1 MDTLTFIELAKILI
15 SFAICAPS
23 GHNSQPWKF
32 QTADNQIIVMPD
44 MSKTLK
50 VVDGENRELFISLG
64 CAVENMQIAAT
75 HYGYDS
81 DYEYINGNI
90 VVTFRKSENV
100 TPDPLFAQIKKR
112 HTHRGEFTGE
122 KIPSDLIAILQ
133 NVEKEKNTDF
143 AIFDG
148 ASKEGE
154 LIKEKIYLGNEV
166 QMSDTAFKNE
176 LIAWMRFNKKHIAE
190 TNNGLCYNVLGFPAT
205 PKPIGKKIIKMFL
218 SPKAQNKTDN
228 GVNNSASAFC
238 LFSTAAKSEADYIAV
253 GKTLER
259 LLLKITELNLAYS
272 FSNQPCE
279 VEPLSIKL
287 RQELG
292 LTNYPSVVIRI
303 GYGTEPKHFAPREE
317 VEIEK
322 NAVSQN

>member
-1 MDTLTFIELAKILI
+1 MNTLTFIELAKILI

-32 QTADNQIIVMPD
+32 QTTENQIIVMPD

-75 HYGYDS
+75 QYGYES
-81 DYEYINGNI
+81 DYEYIDGKI
-90 VVTFRKSENV
+90 VVTFRQSENV
-100 TPDPLFAQIKKR
+100 TPDPLFDQIKKR
-112 HTHRGEFTGE
+112 HTHRGEFTGK
-122 KIPSDLIAILQ
+122 KIPSDLIKILQ
-133 NVEKEKNTDF
+133 SVEKEQNPDF

-148 ASKEGE
+148 ETNEAK
-154 LIKEKIYLGNEV
+154 LIKEKIYLGNNI

-176 LIAWMRFNKKHIAE
+176 LVEWMRFNKKDIKE
-190 TNNGLCYNVLGFPAT
+190 NQNGLCYNVLGFPAT
-205 PKPIGKKIIKMFL
+205 PKFVGKKMVRMFL

-259 LLLKITELNLAYS
+259 VLLKITELNLAYS

-279 VEPLSIKL
+279 VEPLSLKL
-287 RQELG
+287 REELN

-303 GYGTEPKHFAPREE
+303 GYGDEPKHFAPREK
-317 VEIEK
+317 IEL
-322 NAVSQN
+322 

>member
-1 MDTLTFIELAKILI
+1 MNTLTFIELAKILI

-32 QTADNQIIVMPD
+32 QTTENQIIVMPD

-75 HYGYDS
+75 QYGYES
-81 DYEYINGNI
+81 DYEYIDGKI
-90 VVTFRKSENV
+90 VVTFRQSEKV
-100 TPDPLFAQIKKR
+100 TPDPLFDQIKKR
-112 HTHRGEFTGE
+112 HTHRGEFTGK
-122 KIPSDLIAILQ
+122 KIPSDLIKILQ
-133 NVEKEKNTDF
+133 SVEKEQNTDF
-143 AIFDG
+143 AFFDG
-148 ASKEGE
+148 ETNEAK
-154 LIKEKIYLGNEV
+154 LIKEKIYLGNDI

-176 LIAWMRFNKKHIAE
+176 LVEWMRFNKKDIKE
-190 TNNGLCYNVLGFPAT
+190 NQNGLCYNVLGFPAT
-205 PKPIGKKIIKMFL
+205 PKFVGKKMVRMFL

-228 GVNNSASAFC
+228 GVNNSTSAFC

-259 LLLKITELNLAYS
+259 VLLKITELNLAYS

-279 VEPLSIKL
+279 VEPLSLKL
-287 RQELG
+287 REELN

-303 GYGTEPKHFAPREE
+303 GYGDEPKHFAPREN
-317 VEIEK
+317 IEL
-322 NAVSQN
+322 

>member
-1 MDTLTFIELAKILI
+1 MNTLTFIELAKILI

-32 QTADNQIIVMPD
+32 QTTENQIIVMPD

-75 HYGYDS
+75 LYGYES
-81 DYEYINGNI
+81 DYEYIDGKI
-90 VVTFRKSENV
+90 VVTFRQSETV
-100 TPDPLFAQIKKR
+100 TPDPLLDQIKKR
-112 HTHRGEFTGE
+112 HTHRGEFTGK
-122 KIPSDLIAILQ
+122 KIPSDLIKILQ
-133 NVEKEKNTDF
+133 SVEKEENTDF
-143 AIFDG
+143 TIFDG
-148 ASKEGE
+148 ETNEAK
-154 LIKEKIYLGNEV
+154 LIKEKIYLGNDI

-176 LIAWMRFNKKHIAE
+176 LVEWMRFNKKDIKE
-190 TNNGLCYNVLGFPAT
+190 NQNGLCYNVLGFPAT
-205 PKPIGKKIIKMFL
+205 PKFVGKKMVRMFL

-259 LLLKITELNLAYS
+259 VLLKITELNLAYS

-279 VEPLSIKL
+279 VEPLSLKL
-287 RQELG
+287 REELS

-303 GYGTEPKHFAPREE
+303 GYGEEPKHFAPREK
-317 VEIEK
+317 IEL
-322 NAVSQN
+322 

>member
-1 MDTLTFIELAKILI
+1 MNTLTFIELAKILI

-32 QTADNQIIVMPD
+32 QTTENQIIVMPD

-75 HYGYDS
+75 QYGYES
-81 DYEYINGNI
+81 DYEYIDGKI
-90 VVTFRKSENV
+90 VVTFRQSENV
-100 TPDPLFAQIKKR
+100 TPDPLFDQIKKR
-112 HTHRGEFTGE
+112 HTHRGEFTGK
-122 KIPSDLIAILQ
+122 KIPSDLIKILQ
-133 NVEKEKNTDF
+133 SVEKEQNTDF

-148 ASKEGE
+148 ETNEAK
-154 LIKEKIYLGNEV
+154 LIKEKIYLGNNI

-176 LIAWMRFNKKHIAE
+176 LVEWMRFNKKDIKE
-190 TNNGLCYNVLGFPAT
+190 NQNGLCYNVLGFPAT
-205 PKPIGKKIIKMFL
+205 PKFVGKKMVRMFL

-259 LLLKITELNLAYS
+259 VLLKITELNLAYS

-279 VEPLSIKL
+279 VEPLSLKL
-287 RQELG
+287 REELN

-303 GYGTEPKHFAPREE
+303 GYGDEPKHFAPREK
-317 VEIEK
+317 IEL
-322 NAVSQN
+322 

>member
-1 MDTLTFIELAKILI
+1 MNTLTFIELAKILI

-32 QTADNQIIVMPD
+32 QTTENQIIVMPD

-75 HYGYDS
+75 QYGYES
-81 DYEYINGNI
+81 DYEYIDGKI
-90 VVTFRKSENV
+90 VVTFRQSETV
-100 TPDPLFAQIKKR
+100 TPDPLFDQIKKR
-112 HTHRGEFTGE
+112 HTHRGEFTGK
-122 KIPSDLIAILQ
+122 KIPSDLIKILQ
-133 NVEKEKNTDF
+133 SVEKEQNTDF

-148 ASKEGE
+148 ETNEAK
-154 LIKEKIYLGNEV
+154 LIKEKIYLGNDI

-176 LIAWMRFNKKHIAE
+176 LVEWMRFNKKDIKE
-190 TNNGLCYNVLGFPAT
+190 NQNGLCYNVLGFPAT
-205 PKPIGKKIIKMFL
+205 PKFVGKKMVRMFL

-228 GVNNSASAFC
+228 GVNNSASEFC
-238 LFSTAAKSEADYIAV
+238 LFSTAAKNEADYIAV

-259 LLLKITELNLAYS
+259 VLLKITELNLAYS

-279 VEPLSIKL
+279 VEPLSLKL
-287 RQELG
+287 REELN

-303 GYGTEPKHFAPREE
+303 GYGEEPKHFAPREN
-317 VEIEK
+317 IEL
-322 NAVSQN
+322 

>member
-1 MDTLTFIELAKILI
+1 MNTLTFIELAKILI

-32 QTADNQIIVMPD
+32 QTTENQIIVMPD

-75 HYGYDS
+75 QYGYES
-81 DYEYINGNI
+81 DYEYIDGKI
-90 VVTFRKSENV
+90 VVTFHQSEKV
-100 TPDPLFAQIKKR
+100 TPDPLFDQIKKR
-112 HTHRGEFTGE
+112 HTHRGEFTGK
-122 KIPSDLIAILQ
+122 KIPSDIIKILQ
-133 NVEKEKNTDF
+133 SVEKEQNTDF

-148 ASKEGE
+148 ETNEAK
-154 LIKEKIYLGNEV
+154 LIKEKIYLGNDI

-176 LIAWMRFNKKHIAE
+176 LVEWMRFNKKDIKE
-190 TNNGLCYNVLGFPAT
+190 NQNGLCYNVLGFPAT
-205 PKPIGKKIIKMFL
+205 PKFVGKKMVRMFL

-238 LFSTAAKSEADYIAV
+238 IFSTAAKSEADYIAV

-259 LLLKITELNLAYS
+259 VLLKITELNLAYS

-279 VEPLSIKL
+279 VEPLSLKL
-287 RQELG
+287 REELN
-292 LTNYPSVVIRI
+292 LTKYPSVVIRI
-303 GYGTEPKHFAPREE
+303 GYGEEPKHFAPREK
-317 VEIEK
+317 IEL
-322 NAVSQN
+322 

>member
-1 MDTLTFIELAKILI
+1 MNTLTFIELAKILI

-32 QTADNQIIVMPD
+32 QTTENQIIVMPD

-75 HYGYDS
+75 QYGYES
-81 DYEYINGNI
+81 DYEYIDGKI
-90 VVTFRKSENV
+90 VVTFRQSETA
-100 TPDPLFAQIKKR
+100 TPDPLFDQIKKR
-112 HTHRGEFTGE
+112 HTHRGEFTGK
-122 KIPSDLIAILQ
+122 KIPSDLIKILQ
-133 NVEKEKNTDF
+133 SVEKEQNTDF
-143 AIFDG
+143 AIFN
-148 ASKEGE
+148 GE
-154 LIKEKIYLGNEV
+154 TNEAKLIKEKIYLGNDI

-176 LIAWMRFNKKHIAE
+176 LVEWMRFNKKDIKE
-190 TNNGLCYNVLGFPAT
+190 NQNGLCYNVLGFPAT
-205 PKPIGKKIIKMFL
+205 PKFVGKKMVRMFL

-259 LLLKITELNLAYS
+259 VLLKITELNLAYS

-279 VEPLSIKL
+279 VEPLSLKL
-287 RQELG
+287 REELS

-303 GYGTEPKHFAPREE
+303 GYGEEPKHFAPREK
-317 VEIEK
+317 IEL
-322 NAVSQN
+322 

>member
-1 MDTLTFIELAKILI
+1 MNTLTFIELAKILI

-32 QTADNQIIVMPD
+32 QTTENQIIVMPD

-75 HYGYDS
+75 QYGYKS
-81 DYEYINGNI
+81 DYEYIDGKI
-90 VVTFRKSENV
+90 VVTFRQSETV
-100 TPDPLFAQIKKR
+100 TPDPLFDQIKKR
-112 HTHRGEFTGE
+112 HTHRGEFTGK
-122 KIPSDLIAILQ
+122 KIPSDLIKILQ
-133 NVEKEKNTDF
+133 SVEKEQNTDF

-148 ASKEGE
+148 ETNEAK
-154 LIKEKIYLGNEV
+154 LIKEKIYLGNDI

-176 LIAWMRFNKKHIAE
+176 LVEWMRFNKKDIKE
-190 TNNGLCYNVLGFPAT
+190 NQNGLCYNVLGFPAT
-205 PKPIGKKIIKMFL
+205 PKFVGKKMVRMFL

-259 LLLKITELNLAYS
+259 VLLKITELNLAYS

-279 VEPLSIKL
+279 VEPLSLKL
-287 RQELG
+287 REELN

-303 GYGTEPKHFAPREE
+303 GYGEEPKHFAPREK
-317 VEIEK
+317 IEL
-322 NAVSQN
+322 

>member
-1 MDTLTFIELAKILI
+1 
-15 SFAICAPS
+15 
-23 GHNSQPWKF
+23 
-32 QTADNQIIVMPD
+32 MPD

-75 HYGYDS
+75 LYGYES
-81 DYEYINGNI
+81 DYEYIDGKI
-90 VVTFRKSENV
+90 VVTFRQSETV
-100 TPDPLFAQIKKR
+100 TPDPLLDQIKKR
-112 HTHRGEFTGE
+112 HTHRGEFTGK
-122 KIPSDLIAILQ
+122 KIPSDLIKILQ
-133 NVEKEKNTDF
+133 SVEKEENTDF
-143 AIFDG
+143 TIFDG
-148 ASKEGE
+148 ETNEAK
-154 LIKEKIYLGNEV
+154 LIKEKIYLGNDI

-176 LIAWMRFNKKHIAE
+176 LVEWMRFNKKDIKE
-190 TNNGLCYNVLGFPAT
+190 NQNGLCYNVLGFPAT
-205 PKPIGKKIIKMFL
+205 PKFVGKKMVRMFL

-259 LLLKITELNLAYS
+259 VLLKITELNLAYS

-279 VEPLSIKL
+279 VEPLSLKL
-287 RQELG
+287 REELN

-303 GYGTEPKHFAPREE
+303 GYGEEPKHFAPREK
-317 VEIEK
+317 IEL
-322 NAVSQN
+322 

>member
-1 MDTLTFIELAKILI
+1 MNTLTFIELAKILI

-32 QTADNQIIVMPD
+32 QTTENQIIVMPD

-75 HYGYDS
+75 LYGYES
-81 DYEYINGNI
+81 DYEYIDGKI
-90 VVTFRKSENV
+90 VVTFRQSETV
-100 TPDPLFAQIKKR
+100 TPDPLLDQIKKR
-112 HTHRGEFTGE
+112 HTHRGEFTGK
-122 KIPSDLIAILQ
+122 KIPSDLIKILQ
-133 NVEKEKNTDF
+133 SVEKEQNTDF

-148 ASKEGE
+148 ETNEAK
-154 LIKEKIYLGNEV
+154 LIKEKIYLGNDI

-176 LIAWMRFNKKHIAE
+176 LVEWMRFNKKDIKE
-190 TNNGLCYNVLGFPAT
+190 NQNGLCYNVLGFPAT
-205 PKPIGKKIIKMFL
+205 PKFVGKKMVRMFL

-259 LLLKITELNLAYS
+259 VLLKITELNLAYS

-279 VEPLSIKL
+279 VEPLSLKL
-287 RQELG
+287 REELS

-303 GYGTEPKHFAPREE
+303 GYGEEPKHFAPREK
-317 VEIEK
+317 IEL
-322 NAVSQN
+322 

>member
-1 MDTLTFIELAKILI
+1 MNTLTFIELAKILI
-15 SFAICAPS
+15 SFAISAPS

-32 QTADNQIIVMPD
+32 QTTENQIIVMPD

-75 HYGYDS
+75 QYGYES
-81 DYEYINGNI
+81 DYEYIDGKI
-90 VVTFRKSENV
+90 VVTFRKSETV
-100 TPDPLFAQIKKR
+100 TPDALFDQIKKR
-112 HTHRGEFTGE
+112 HTHRGEFTGK
-122 KIPSDLIAILQ
+122 KIPSDLIKILQ
-133 NVEKEKNTDF
+133 SVEKEQNTDF
-143 AIFDG
+143 VIFDG
-148 ASKEGE
+148 ETNEAK
-154 LIKEKIYLGNEV
+154 LIKEKIYLGNDI

-176 LIAWMRFNKKHIAE
+176 LVEWMRFNKKDIKE
-190 TNNGLCYNVLGFPAT
+190 NQNGLCYNVLGFPAT
-205 PKPIGKKIIKMFL
+205 PKFVGKKMVRMFL

-259 LLLKITELNLAYS
+259 VLLKITELNLAYS

-279 VEPLSIKL
+279 VEPLSLKL
-287 RQELG
+287 REELN

-303 GYGTEPKHFAPREE
+303 GYGEEPKHFAPREK
-317 VEIEK
+317 IEL
-322 NAVSQN
+322 

>member
-75 HYGYDS
+75 YYGYES
-81 DYEYINGNI
+81 DYKYIDGNI
-90 VVTFRKSENV
+90 VVTFRQSENIK
-100 TPDPLFAQIKKR
+100 PDPLFAQIKKR
-112 HTHRGEFTGE
+112 HTHRGEFTGA
-122 KIPSDLIAILQ
+122 KIPEDLIKILQ
-133 NVEKEKNTDF
+133 SVEKEQNTNF
-143 AIFDG
+143 EIFDRET
-148 ASKEGE
+148 KEATI
-154 LIKEKIYLGNEV
+154 IKDKIYIGNEV

-176 LIAWMRFNKKHIAE
+176 LIEWMRFNKKHIAE

-228 GVNNSASAFC
+228 NVNNSASAFC
-238 LFSTAAKSEADYIAV
+238 LFSTVNKTEADYIAA

-259 LLLKITELNLAYS
+259 FLLKITELNLAYS

-279 VEPLSIKL
+279 VEPLSVKL
-287 RQELG
+287 REELG
-292 LTNYPSVVIRI
+292 IKNYPSVVIRL
-303 GYGTEPKHFAPREE
+303 GYGAEPKHFAPRET